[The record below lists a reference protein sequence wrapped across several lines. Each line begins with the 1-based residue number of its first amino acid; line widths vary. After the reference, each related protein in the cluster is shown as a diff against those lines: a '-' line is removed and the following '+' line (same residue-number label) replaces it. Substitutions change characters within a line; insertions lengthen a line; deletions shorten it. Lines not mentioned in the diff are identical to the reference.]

1 MAFGALA
8 GSVAILVAESYLPV
22 VEQWIRSNQER
33 IIERV
38 RMVVVALI
46 FLSTVPLVGLA
57 AYLFLLGHRIRRS
70 ERFPLEGERLVRD
83 TVILRGDQAVFRGR
97 VLQGMALALVLFAGG
112 LAVAF
117 WRIVSL
123 LGQPRG

>member
-22 VEQWIRSNQER
+22 VEQWIRSDQER

-57 AYLFLLGHRIRRS
+57 AYLFLLGQRIRRS

-112 LAVAF
+112 LAVAL
-117 WRIVSL
+117 WRVVSL
-123 LGQPRG
+123 LGQPPG